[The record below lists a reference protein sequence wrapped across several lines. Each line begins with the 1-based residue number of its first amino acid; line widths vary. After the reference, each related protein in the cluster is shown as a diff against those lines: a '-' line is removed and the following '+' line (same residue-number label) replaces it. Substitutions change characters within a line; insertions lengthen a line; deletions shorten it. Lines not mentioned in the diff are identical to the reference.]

1 VVEQTIP
8 YPELNGCDLLAE
20 TRHFGLEGPDGDVI
34 STLRL
39 RSTLV
44 VRRCSGSAASGPRR
58 VAAATGTANRLPQAA
73 LADVGEYPG
82 HINAQTYLEEMYGR
96 HGFIRDGAEYLY
108 DRIAWRSC
116 GTPAHGFLACSRH
129 RVR

>member
-20 TRHFGLEGPDGDVI
+20 TRHFGLEGPDGEVI

-39 RSTLV
+39 RSTLAA
-44 VRRCSGSAASGPRR
+44 RKCSGSAASGPRR

-82 HINAQTYLEEMYGR
+82 HINAQTYLEEMDGHQDSSATVR
-96 HGFIRDGAEYLY
+96 NSSTTASRACPWSSRDVTGL
-108 DRIAWRSC
+108 SVQ
-116 GTPAHGFLACSRH
+116 RH
-129 RVR
+129 RRP